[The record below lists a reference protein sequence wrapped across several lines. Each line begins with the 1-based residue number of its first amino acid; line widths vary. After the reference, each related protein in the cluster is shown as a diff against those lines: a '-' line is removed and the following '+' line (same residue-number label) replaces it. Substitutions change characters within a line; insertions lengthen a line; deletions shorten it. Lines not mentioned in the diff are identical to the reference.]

1 MRRDELLRVA
11 LGRPTSTE
19 QVCHARRSLVNPYGA
34 FPYIED
40 LLVSEKLTSLSGI
53 ALESYITHIRILED
67 ATHPSTPPPV
77 HSPPENKKPR
87 VIVVAVKKSGRVRM
101 HKARENANGSFSIGK
116 TWVLDDLT
124 MIQTY
129 VHSVP
134 STPEE
139 QQSKDRAG
147 GTGFIIHVQKP
158 YYWEASTQKE
168 KDFFI
173 LSLIKVFKKYT
184 GGRLPELRGFDPQE
198 LEKISGPSGPFAVRT
213 PQTPSST
220 ETGAFAHG
228 PPLTQSSRTAMPQQ
242 FDRSRGPGS
251 DIRARPSQERSSR
264 ERSPQLRTPQDRP
277 SQEYVLQTKSSQE
290 RVRSTT
296 DSIDRMPQIP
306 GQYPSSEF
314 VRNLNPQPLQP
325 LQPQPKNKRLDSPA
339 DSSGLSSAQS
349 ESSLRKQ
356 AGINSND
363 FLRNQQEREAPAKG
377 LQGEERLR
385 QNGAHVTSPSPT
397 VTSGLQTTVLESRA
411 LPSVLRSGPP
421 DSWQAPTR
429 EERPSVGS
437 SRLSLSRNH
446 SDTKIDSDRPSSAVA
461 KSSRDPS
468 RDTSRNNS
476 FLGNGTD
483 NDEQSTRHKNPADQH
498 KDGSIF
504 SDQPSNKKDHSV
516 IPAVNNTSPNP
527 TLKSNGAAT
536 EASVSPVAD
545 LDVPIA
551 TPLESE
557 SHRPGLGPMIKKKSN
572 KELASTFRKAA
583 TAYNAF
589 KPRPGG
595 AVEKIRNEN
604 EKSTNE
610 NDGVSGVFSP
620 PSLTKEANREIN
632 QSDIEPVEDSQFLKP
647 APKTQIPT
655 ANIEKFPGS
664 SPETSITSIDVKDPE
679 LEIEFSEKA
688 LGSANIT
695 TEDRRK
701 KRRSDHSNKYAK
713 ILGINH
719 SLLEGRTFEI
729 ESVFNDFGWVDE
741 GTDGNSRVTF
751 EQLQSGLRKEISRVE
766 AGSWLGALESNDERV
781 NVVGTLMDRVIA
793 ECEELDCLLTL
804 YNVELGVCCS
814 S

>member
-1 MRRDELLRVA
+1 
-11 LGRPTSTE
+11 
-19 QVCHARRSLVNPYGA
+19 
-34 FPYIED
+34 
-40 LLVSEKLTSLSGI
+40 
-53 ALESYITHIRILED
+53 
-67 ATHPSTPPPV
+67 
-77 HSPPENKKPR
+77 
-87 VIVVAVKKSGRVRM
+87 M

-139 QQSKDRAG
+139 QQIKDRAG
-147 GTGFIIHVQKP
+147 GTGFIIHIQKP

-173 LSLIKVFKKYT
+173 LSLIKVFRKYT

-198 LEKISGPSGPFAVRT
+198 LEKISGLSGPFAVRT
-213 PQTPSST
+213 PQTSSPQTST
-220 ETGAFAHG
+220 ETGALAHG
-228 PPLTQSSRTAMPQQ
+228 PSLTQSSRTAMPQQ
-242 FDRSRGPGS
+242 SDRSRGPGS

-264 ERSPQLRTPQDRP
+264 ERNPQLRTPQDRP
-277 SQEYVLQTKSSQE
+277 SQEHASQTRSSQE
-290 RVRSTT
+290 RVLRTT
-296 DSIDRMPQIP
+296 DSNDRMPQIP

-325 LQPQPKNKRLDSPA
+325 QPKNKRLDSPG
-339 DSSGLSSAQS
+339 DTLSLPSAQPG
-349 ESSLRKQ
+349 SSLRKQ

-363 FLRNQQEREAPAKG
+363 SLRNRQEREAPVNG

-385 QNGAHVTSPSPT
+385 QNGAHATSSSPAF
-397 VTSGLQTTVLESRA
+397 TSGLQTAALESRK
-411 LPSVLRSGPP
+411 LPSALRSGPP
-421 DSWQAPTR
+421 ELWQAPAK
-429 EERPSVGS
+429 EERPSIGS
-437 SRLSLSRNH
+437 SRLSSSRNH
-446 SDTKIDSDRPSSAVA
+446 SDTKLDSDGPPSAVA
-461 KSSRDPS
+461 ESSRDPS

-476 FLGNGTD
+476 FLGNRTD
-483 NDEQSTRHKNPADQH
+483 NDEPSTRNNKSAGQH

-504 SDQPSNKKDHSV
+504 TDLPSNEKGHSV
-516 IPAVNNTSPNP
+516 IPAVNDSSPTPNTK
-527 TLKSNGAAT
+527 TDGAAT
-536 EASVSPVAD
+536 EASTPPPAD
-545 LDVPIA
+545 SDVPTA
-551 TPLESE
+551 APLESE

-595 AVEKIRNEN
+595 AVEKLRNEN

-620 PSLTKEANREIN
+620 PSLAKETNREIS
-632 QSDIEPVEDSQFLKP
+632 QSDIEPAEDSQSLKS
-647 APKTQIPT
+647 APSTQIPT
-655 ANIEKFPGS
+655 VNIEKLPGP
-664 SPETSITSIDVKDPE
+664 SPETSTTSIDVKDPE
-679 LEIEFSEKA
+679 PETESSEKVM
-688 LGSANIT
+688 GSAIFT

-701 KRRSDHSNKYAK
+701 KRRSDHSTKYAK

-719 SLLEGRTFEI
+719 DLLEGRTFEI
-729 ESVFNDFGWVDE
+729 ESVFNDFGWVE
-741 GTDGNSRVTF
+741 GGNEGNSRVTF

-781 NVVGTLMDRVIA
+781 NAVGTLMDRVIA

-804 YNVELGVCCS
+804 YNVELGVCCPS
-814 S
+814 

>member
-11 LGRPTSTE
+11 LGRSIWME
-19 QVCHARRSLVNPYGA
+19 QVCHARRSLVNSYGA
-34 FPYIED
+34 FAYVED
-40 LLVSEKLTSLSGI
+40 LLVSRKLTSVPGI

-67 ATHPSTPPPV
+67 AKHPSAPPPV

-87 VIVVAVKKSGRVRM
+87 VIIVAVKKSGRVRM

-139 QQSKDRAG
+139 QQNKDRAG
-147 GTGFIIHVQKP
+147 GTGFIIHIQKP

-173 LSLIKVFKKYT
+173 LSLIKVFRKYT

-213 PQTPSST
+213 PQTSSPQIST

-228 PPLTQSSRTAMPQQ
+228 PSLAQSSRTAMPQQ
-242 FDRSRGPGS
+242 SERTRGPGS
-251 DIRARPSQERSSR
+251 DIRARPSQERN
-264 ERSPQLRTPQDRP
+264 PQLRTPQDRP
-277 SQEYVLQTKSSQE
+277 SQEQLSQTRSSQE
-290 RVRSTT
+290 RVLRTT
-296 DSIDRMPQIP
+296 DSNDRMPQIP

-325 LQPQPKNKRLDSPA
+325 QPKSKILDSPS
-339 DSSGLSSAQS
+339 DSPGLSSAQP
-349 ESSLRKQ
+349 EPSLRKQ

-363 FLRNQQEREAPAKG
+363 SMRNFQEFEAPVNG

-385 QNGAHVTSPSPT
+385 QNGAHATGSSPAF
-397 VTSGLQTTVLESRA
+397 TSGLQTTAPESRK
-411 LPSVLRSGPP
+411 LPSALRSGPP
-421 DSWQAPTR
+421 DSWQPHAR
-429 EERPSVGS
+429 DERPSVGISKLS
-437 SRLSLSRNH
+437 SSRNH
-446 SDTKIDSDRPSSAVA
+446 SDTKLDSDRPPSAVA
-461 KSSRDPS
+461 ESSRDPS

-476 FLGNGTD
+476 FLENRTD
-483 NDEQSTRHKNPADQH
+483 NEELSTRNKKSAGQH

-504 SDQPSNKKDHSV
+504 SDLPSNKKDQSV
-516 IPAVNNTSPNP
+516 IPVVNDSSPTPNFK
-527 TLKSNGAAT
+527 TDHTAI
-536 EASVSPVAD
+536 EVSILPPANS
-545 LDVPIA
+545 DVPTA
-551 TPLESE
+551 VPLESE

-572 KELASTFRKAA
+572 KELANTFRKAA

-595 AVEKIRNEN
+595 AVEKLRNDN

-620 PSLTKEANREIN
+620 PSLTKETNREIS
-632 QSDIEPVEDSQFLKP
+632 QSDIEPAEESQSLKP

-655 ANIEKFPGS
+655 ANIEKLPGP
-664 SPETSITSIDVKDPE
+664 SPGTSTTSIDVKDPE
-679 LEIEFSEKA
+679 PEIQFSEKA
-688 LGSANIT
+688 VESANVT
-695 TEDRRK
+695 TEERRK
-701 KRRSDHSNKYAK
+701 KRRSDHSAKYAK

-719 SLLEGRTFEI
+719 GLLEGRTFEI
-729 ESVFNDFGWVDE
+729 ESVFNDFGWVE
-741 GTDGNSRVTF
+741 GGTESNSKVTF

-781 NVVGTLMDRVIA
+781 NAVGTLMDRVIA

-804 YNVELGVCCS
+804 YNVELGVCCTS
-814 S
+814 

>member
-1 MRRDELLRVA
+1 MGHFHTV
-11 LGRPTSTE
+11 
-19 QVCHARRSLVNPYGA
+19 
-34 FPYIED
+34 ED
-40 LLVSEKLTSLSGI
+40 LLVSRKLTSVPGI

-87 VIVVAVKKSGRVRM
+87 VIIVAVKKSGRVRM

-116 TWVLDDLT
+116 TWVLDDLS

-139 QQSKDRAG
+139 QQNKDRAG
-147 GTGFIIHVQKP
+147 GTGFIIHIQKP

-173 LSLIKVFKKYT
+173 LSLIKVFRKYT

-213 PQTPSST
+213 PQASSPQTST
-220 ETGAFAHG
+220 EAGAFAHG
-228 PPLTQSSRTAMPQQ
+228 PSLAQSSRTAMPQQ
-242 FDRSRGPGS
+242 SERTRGPGS

-264 ERSPQLRTPQDRP
+264 ERNPQLRTPQDRP
-277 SQEYVLQTKSSQE
+277 SQEQSSQTRSSQE
-290 RVRSTT
+290 RVLRTT
-296 DSIDRMPQIP
+296 DSNDRMPQIP

-325 LQPQPKNKRLDSPA
+325 QPKSKRLDSPG
-339 DSSGLSSAQS
+339 DSPGLSSAQP

-363 FLRNQQEREAPAKG
+363 SLRNFQEFEVPVNG

-385 QNGAHVTSPSPT
+385 QNGAHATGPSPAF
-397 VTSGLQTTVLESRA
+397 TTALESRK
-411 LPSVLRSGPP
+411 LPSALRSGPP
-421 DSWQAPTR
+421 DSWQPHAR
-429 EERPSVGS
+429 DERPSVGTSKLS
-437 SRLSLSRNH
+437 SSRNH
-446 SDTKIDSDRPSSAVA
+446 SDTKLDSDRPPSAVA
-461 KSSRDPS
+461 ESS

-483 NDEQSTRHKNPADQH
+483 NDELSTRNKKLAGQH

-504 SDQPSNKKDHSV
+504 SDLSSNKKDQSV
-516 IPAVNNTSPNP
+516 IPEVNDSSPAPNFK
-527 TLKSNGAAT
+527 TDRTAI
-536 EASVSPVAD
+536 EASISPPAD
-545 LDVPIA
+545 SDVPTA
-551 TPLESE
+551 VPLESE

-572 KELASTFRKAA
+572 KELANTFRKAA

-595 AVEKIRNEN
+595 AVEKLRNDN

-620 PSLTKEANREIN
+620 PSLTKEINREVS
-632 QSDIEPVEDSQFLKP
+632 QPDIEPAEDSQSLKP
-647 APKTQIPT
+647 APKTQIP
-655 ANIEKFPGS
+655 AVNIEKLPGS
-664 SPETSITSIDVKDPE
+664 SPETSNTSIDVKDPE
-679 LEIEFSEKA
+679 PEIQFSEKA
-688 LGSANIT
+688 LESANGT
-695 TEDRRK
+695 TEERRK
-701 KRRSDHSNKYAK
+701 KRRSDHSTKYAK

-719 SLLEGRTFEI
+719 GLLEGRTFEI
-729 ESVFNDFGWVDE
+729 ESVFNDFGWVE
-741 GTDGNSRVTF
+741 GGTESNSKVTF

-781 NVVGTLMDRVIA
+781 NAVGTLMDRVIA

-804 YNVELGVCCS
+804 YNVELGVCCTS
-814 S
+814 